1 VATEPRV
8 ELEYAEVRDA
18 AELTPMATLDGSI
31 LVALAARVGTT
42 RLIDNVFMQIDG
54 AQVSADMGVA
64 DLGIEGGSP
73 CNAR

>member
-1 VATEPRV
+1 
-8 ELEYAEVRDA
+8 
-18 AELTPMATLDGSI
+18 MATLAGNV

-42 RLIDNVFMQIDG
+42 RLIDNAFIQIDG

>member
-1 VATEPRV
+1 MV
-8 ELEYAEVRDA
+8 
-18 AELTPMATLDGSI
+18 TLAGSV

-54 AQVSADMGVA
+54 AHVSADMGVA